1 MGKVRQLTGAKSQKK
16 ASRKA
21 AAAQK
26 EATDKGIEFQR
37 EALKQ
42 IRGDLSPFRSFGIG
56 ALGSLGQELGI
67 PASRPSRGPSRQF
80 SRIMPKDRRRWGV
93 GDFGGVAEPGGGFQL
108 DMDPSRVL
116 DDPFFQALAGQQ
128 EQRLLASAAARGRV
142 GAGGTSDI
150 LQENLL
156 QLGSQFRQQD
166 IQNQLAAQ
174 QQRFGQLFNVA
185 TLGANAAA
193 QTGTATQNTAGAVS
207 NLMTQGANAQAS
219 GIIGAANAQA
229 AGNQQVLDL
238 ITTDILQ
245 ENLLQLGSQ
254 FRQQDIQNQLA
265 AQQQRFGQ
273 LFNVATLG
281 ANAAAQ
287 TGTAT
292 QNTAGAVSNLMT
304 QGANAQASG
313 IIGAANAQAAGNQ
326 QVLDLITTGAAMI
339 FSDERLK
346 ENKVAMRVDDDGL
359 VVYEF
364 NYKGDSTRYEGKM
377 AQDIQKVDPEAVTE
391 TDEGYLMVSDKYAPR
406 AK

>member
-1 MGKVRQLTGAKSQKK
+1 MGKIRQLTGAKSQKK
-16 ASRKA
+16 ASRQA

-238 ITTDILQ
+238 ITT
-245 ENLLQLGSQ
+245 
-254 FRQQDIQNQLA
+254 
-265 AQQQRFGQ
+265 
-273 LFNVATLG
+273 G
-281 ANAAAQ
+281 A
-287 TGTAT
+287 G
-292 QNTAGAVSNLMT
+292 
-304 QGANAQASG
+304 
-313 IIGAANAQAAGNQ
+313 
-326 QVLDLITTGAAMI
+326 MI